1 MSISILVDVIL
12 WDSLSPGC
20 TTFKLDVINV
30 DASINDVDVD
40 AFAATVV
47 VLVLG
52 ESAESKPGPVAYTR
66 KPLVTAHCKLYDYK
80 IRSLMTHPWSRP
92 LYFHGT
98 NDLVLLNIIYLRH
111 RPELLNNTLCETA
124 SISADMTVID
134 LLNA

>member
-1 MSISILVDVIL
+1 VAISILIDVIL

-30 DASINDVDVD
+30 DASVNDVNVN

-47 VLVLG
+47 ILVLG
-52 ESAESKPGPVAYTR
+52 ESAESKPRPVAYTC
-66 KPLVTAHCKLYDYK
+66 KPLVTDCKLYGHK
-80 IRSLMTHPWSRP
+80 IRSLMTHPWSRL

-98 NDLVLLNIIYLRH
+98 NDLVFLNVIYLRH
-111 RPELLNNTLCETA
+111 RPELLNNAVCKAA
-124 SISADMTVID
+124 SISTDMTVID